1 LLKSAV
7 ARQALSFPELD
18 RWDRL
23 EGPPA
28 DGWCPAFFLAALHRT
43 PLARITRLKRRKAAK
58 PVRAPS
64 ARLEAVEL
72 VPLVGSNAESP
83 AAPNRPAVDAS
94 NWQLV
99 RRMLALSWQ
108 YRWGCIRLLVLQG
121 MLLLAAVTTL
131 RLTGLGIDVIR
142 FYAGDVAQ
150 RPPYPFGLQLPT
162 TWQPMTQVAALAGL
176 VLVLELIRATLNHVY
191 IASAGHLV
199 HARIVVDL
207 RARVYDKLQRLSFSF
222 FDANA
227 TGSIINRVTSD
238 VQGVRAFVDGV
249 LIQLV
254 ILLLSLVCY
263 VAYMLSLNVGL
274 TIACLATTP
283 IMWVVTVAFSRAV
296 RPLYDRNRELVD
308 GVILRLAECVQG
320 VQVIKGFGREREEI
334 ARFAAANHAVKA
346 QQQGIFWRVSLFGP
360 TIGYMTQINLVV
372 LLAYGGYLVAQGE
385 LPLGSGLVVFA
396 GLLQQFSSQVAN
408 LTNIANSVQQSL
420 SGARRVFEIL
430 DAPVAIQSSLNAI
443 RLPRARGEVQ
453 FENVKFEYVPG
464 NPVLRDICLSV
475 RPGQKVAIVGA
486 TGAGKTTLL
495 TLLCRFYD
503 PQLGHIRLDGH
514 NLRDLNVDDL
524 RRNIG
529 VVFQETFLFSNTVAA
544 NIAFGHPEA
553 TQEQVEAAAKIAAA
567 HDFIMA
573 LPKGYATVLG
583 EDGLDLSGG
592 QRQRLAIARAVLL
605 DPAILLLDDPAAAI
619 DPHTEHEIL
628 DSMEQAMHGR
638 TTFVVAHRLSTLR
651 QCDLIVVLDR
661 GRVVQIGTHE
671 ELLDQEG
678 HYRDAAQGQLA
689 AAKTL

>member
-1 LLKSAV
+1 MPRPTS
-7 ARQALSFPELD
+7 Q
-18 RWDRL
+18 
-23 EGPPA
+23 
-28 DGWCPAFFLAALHRT
+28 
-43 PLARITRLKRRKAAK
+43 KRRRKQSP
-58 PVRAPS
+58 PVIWPAP
-64 ARLEAVEL
+64 
-72 VPLVGSNAESP
+72 AEIAQAIPSEPQP
-83 AAPNRPAVDAS
+83 AAAPESIVPTVTVS
-94 NWQLV
+94 NWHLV
-99 RRMLALSWQ
+99 RRMLGLSWQ

-121 MLLLAAVTTL
+121 LLLLTAISCL
-131 RLTGLGIDVIR
+131 RLTGYGIDLIR
-142 FYAGDVAQ
+142 FYSGNNTQ
-150 RPPYPFGLQLPT
+150 FPYAPFGLHPPT
-162 TWQPMTQVAALAGL
+162 TWPPLAQVALLSGL
-176 VLVLELIRATLNHVY
+176 VVATELIRGVLNY
-191 IASAGHLV
+191 TYTTSAGYLV

-238 VQGVRAFVDGV
+238 VQAVRAFVDGV

-263 VAYMLSLNVGL
+263 LAYMLSLDVGL
-274 TIACLATTP
+274 TLACLATTP
-283 IMWVVTVAFSRAV
+283 IMWIITVLFSRAV

-372 LLAYGGYLVAQGE
+372 LLAYGGWLVAQGK

-420 SGARRVFEIL
+420 SGSRRVFEIL
-430 DAPVAIQSSLNAI
+430 DAPIAIQSPPDAI
-443 RLPRARGEVQ
+443 RLPTARGEVS
-453 FENVKFEYVPG
+453 FEHVSFEYVPG
-464 NPVLRDICLSV
+464 NPVLRDVSLHV

-486 TGAGKTTLL
+486 TGAGKTTML
-495 TLLCRFYD
+495 TMLCRFYD
-503 PQLGHIRLDGH
+503 PQSGRITLDGH
-514 NLRDLNVDDL
+514 DLRELNVDDL
-524 RRNIG
+524 RRKIG
-529 VVFQETFLFSNTVAA
+529 VVFQETFLFSNSVAA

-553 TQEQVEAAAKIAAA
+553 TQEQIERAAKIAAA
-567 HDFIMA
+567 HEFITQ
-573 LPKGYATVLG
+573 LPKGYQTILG

-628 DSMEQAMHGR
+628 GSMEQAMQGR

-651 QCDLIVVLDR
+651 QCDLVIVLDR
-661 GRVVQIGTHE
+661 GRIVQVGTHE
-671 ELLDQEG
+671 ELMKQPG
-678 HYRDAAQGQLA
+678 HYREAATSQFA
-689 AAKTL
+689 AASAL